1 MKGWLVHFE
10 NLKKLGFYLGE
21 PNTGELLDA
30 GEEVALD
37 RNWFRRISKLFD
49 ELEQKHFLVIEGT

>member
-1 MKGWLVHFE
+1 VKGWLVHFE

-21 PNTGELLDA
+21 QNIGEFLDA

-37 RNWFRRISKLFD
+37 RNLFRRISNLFD
-49 ELEQKHFLVIEGT
+49 EREQKHFLVIKGT